1 MKVSLAWLQEYLPGL
16 QQSDSQMA
24 DALTSTGVEIENI
37 VSRGSDFTK
46 VVVAQ
51 IESFVPHP
59 NADRLS
65 VCTVFDGSK
74 QPRQIVCGA
83 KNFQNGDKVPLALP
97 GAVLPGGTKIKASK
111 LRGVESEGMLCSGK
125 ELGLA
130 EDSAG
135 LLILPADSRVGAPLS
150 EVFPSDTIFE
160 LEITPDRPD
169 LLSYIGLARELGILL
184 RLHPRFPQMDAAT
197 DRLRRDE
204 DKLAIAATNGC
215 PFIAFHRIDSVRVG
229 PSPVWLKHRL
239 ESAGVRSINNI
250 VDVTNYVMLELGKP
264 LHSYDA
270 ATIEGGVVVR
280 YAKPGEKLLA
290 LDGKAYSLSETDL
303 VIADHKKAIGLAGVM
318 GGEDTGVTTRTTSI
332 LLESANFTPALIRRM
347 SRGLNLLSDASY
359 RFERG
364 IDPQSVVPALE
375 RAVGLIAEIADG
387 TPAPDVLVAGETPT
401 DPAPIELRPSRVAGL
416 LGAEIPDLAGLLQR
430 VGLNP
435 AGHNRWQ
442 PPSYRLDLRREIDL
456 IEEVSRYHGI
466 GLLPSKAESLA
477 TPATREDRIHDSQ
490 MALKQRLA
498 TLGLY
503 EARNL
508 TLIDGEDLTRT
519 LRPRVGALQLRNPL
533 AEEQRFLRPTLLP
546 GLLRA
551 AARNWSFGSEIV
563 ALFELGNVFSD
574 AGQRTA
580 LAVILS
586 GSKTAESW
594 NHSVR
599 EYDFFDLK
607 ALVELVLGRKLTYD
621 REPADSFAVLRCRAC
636 AGEKAQAFLGQLRPG
651 LARDLGARSSV
662 YVAEIDLELEVEST
676 RFVFRPLDRYPAV
689 NRDIAFVA
697 DRELKFG
704 AVVDALEAA
713 AEPLL
718 TDIRVFDVFVDPTG
732 ERIAADKKSIACSLT
747 YRAPDR
753 TLTQEEVNQV
763 HQRLKSALVER
774 LNVSLRE

>member
-1 MKVSLAWLQEYLPGL
+1 M
-16 QQSDSQMA
+16 QQSDSQIA

-37 VSRGSDFTK
+37 VTRGSDFTK

-59 NADRLS
+59 NADRLR
-65 VCTVFDGSK
+65 VCTVIDGSK

-83 KNFQNGDKVPLALP
+83 TNFQHGDKVPLALP

-111 LRGVESEGMLCSGK
+111 LRGIESEGMLCSGK

-135 LLILPADSRVGAPLS
+135 LLILPPDSRVGAPLS
-150 EVFPSDTIFE
+150 EIFPSDTIFE

-169 LLSYIGLARELGILL
+169 LLSYVGLARELGILL
-184 RLHPRFPQMDAAT
+184 RLQPRFPQTDAAV
-197 DRLRRDE
+197 DRLRRAE
-204 DKLAIAATNGC
+204 DKLAIVAPNGC
-215 PFIAFHRIDSVRVG
+215 PFIAFHRIDNVRVG

-239 ESAGVRSINNI
+239 ESAGIRSINNI

-280 YAKPGEKLLA
+280 YAKLGEKLLA
-290 LDGKAYSLSETDL
+290 LDGKTYSLSEAEL
-303 VIADHKKAIGLAGVM
+303 VIADHQQAIGLAGVM

-375 RAVGLIAEIADG
+375 RAAGLIAEIADG
-387 TPAPDVLVAGETPT
+387 TPAPEVLIAGETPS
-401 DPAPIELRPSRVAGL
+401 DPAPIELRPSRVTAL

-430 VGLNP
+430 VGLKQT
-435 AGHNRWQ
+435 GHDRWQ

-466 GLLPSKAESLA
+466 GLLPSRAESSATLA
-477 TPATREDRIHDSQ
+477 TIEDRIHDSQ
-490 MALKQRLA
+490 TALKQRLA

-519 LRPRVGALQLRNPL
+519 LRPQMAALQLRNPL
-533 AEEQRFLRPTLLP
+533 AEEQRFLRPSLLP

-551 AARNWSFGSEIV
+551 AARTWNFGSETV
-563 ALFELGNVFSD
+563 GLFELGNVFSD
-574 AGQRTA
+574 SGQRTA
-580 LAVILS
+580 LAIILS
-586 GSKTAESW
+586 GPKTPESW
-594 NHSVR
+594 NQSVR

-607 ALVELVLGRKLTYD
+607 ALVELVLARKLTYD
-621 REPADSFAVLRCRAC
+621 REPADSFAVLRCRAR
-636 AGEKAQAFLGQLRPG
+636 AGERTLAFLGQLRPG
-651 LARDLGARSSV
+651 LARELGTRSSV
-662 YVAEIDLELEVEST
+662 YVAEIDLALEVEST

-753 TLTQEEVNQV
+753 TLTQEEVNEV

>member
-16 QQSDSQMA
+16 QQSDSQIA

-37 VSRGSDFTK
+37 VTRGSDFTK

-65 VCTVFDGSK
+65 VCTVIDGSK

-83 KNFQNGDKVPLALP
+83 KNFQKGDKVPLALP

-130 EDSAG
+130 DDSAG
-135 LLILPADSRVGAPLS
+135 LLILPPDSRVGAPLS

-169 LLSYIGLARELGILL
+169 LLSYVGLARELGILL
-184 RLHPRFPQMDAAT
+184 GLDPRYPQIDAAT

-204 DKLAIAATNGC
+204 DKLAIAAPSGC
-215 PFIAFHRIDSVRVG
+215 PFIAFHRIDNVRVG

-239 ESAGVRSINNI
+239 ESAGIRSINNI

-270 ATIEGGVVVR
+270 ATLEGGVVVR
-280 YAKPGEKLLA
+280 YAKAGEKLLA
-290 LDGKAYSLSETDL
+290 LDGKTYSLSDADL
-303 VIADHKKAIGLAGVM
+303 VIADHKKPVGLAGVM

-332 LLESANFTPALIRRM
+332 LLESANFAPALIRRM

-375 RAVGLIAEIADG
+375 RAVGLIADIGDG
-387 TPAPDVLVAGETPT
+387 TPGPEVLVAGEMPA
-401 DPAPIELRPSRVAGL
+401 DPASIELRPSRVTAL
-416 LGAEIPDLAGLLQR
+416 LGTEIPDLAHLLQR
-430 VGLNP
+430 VGLKA
-435 AGHNRWQ
+435 AGHDRWQ
-442 PPSYRLDLRREIDL
+442 PPSYRLDLRREVDL

-466 GLLPSKAESLA
+466 GLLPSRAESLA
-477 TPATREDRIHDSQ
+477 TPATIEDRIHDSQ
-490 MALKQRLA
+490 MALRQRLA

-508 TLIDGEDLTRT
+508 TLIDGEDLSRT
-519 LRPRVGALQLRNPL
+519 LRPQVSALQLRNPL

-551 AARNWSFGSEIV
+551 AARNWNFGSESV

-574 AGQRTA
+574 SGQRTA
-580 LAVILS
+580 LAIILS

-594 NHSVR
+594 NQSVR

-607 ALVELVLGRKLTYD
+607 ALVELVLARKLMYD
-621 REPADSFAVLRCRAC
+621 REPADSFAVLRCRAG
-636 AGEKAQAFLGQLRPG
+636 AGGNPLAFLGQLRPG
-651 LARDLGARSSV
+651 LARELGARSSV
-662 YVAEIDLELEVEST
+662 YVAEIDLASEVESG
-676 RFVFRPLDRYPAV
+676 RFAFRPLDRYPVV

-718 TDIRVFDVFVDPTG
+718 TDIRVFDVFIDPTG

-753 TLTQEEVNQV
+753 TLTQEEVNEV

>member
-1 MKVSLAWLQEYLPGL
+1 
-16 QQSDSQMA
+16 
-24 DALTSTGVEIENI
+24 
-37 VSRGSDFTK
+37 
-46 VVVAQ
+46 
-51 IESFVPHP
+51 
-59 NADRLS
+59 
-65 VCTVFDGSK
+65 
-74 QPRQIVCGA
+74 
-83 KNFQNGDKVPLALP
+83 
-97 GAVLPGGTKIKASK
+97 
-111 LRGVESEGMLCSGK
+111 
-125 ELGLA
+125 
-130 EDSAG
+130 
-135 LLILPADSRVGAPLS
+135 
-150 EVFPSDTIFE
+150 
-160 LEITPDRPD
+160 
-169 LLSYIGLARELGILL
+169 
-184 RLHPRFPQMDAAT
+184 MDAAAE
-197 DRLRRDE
+197 RLRRDE
-204 DKLAIAATNGC
+204 DKLAIAAPNGC
-215 PFIAFHRIDSVRVG
+215 PFIAFHRIDDVRVG

-239 ESAGVRSINNI
+239 ESAGIRSINNI

-270 ATIEGGVVVR
+270 ATLEEGVVVR
-280 YAKPGEKLLA
+280 YGKSGEKLLA
-290 LDGKAYSLSETDL
+290 LDGKTYSLSETDL

-318 GGEDTGVTTRTTSI
+318 GGEDTGVTTRTASI
-332 LLESANFTPALIRRM
+332 LLESANFAPALIRRM

-387 TPAPDVLVAGETPT
+387 APAPEVLIAGEMPT
-401 DPAPIELRPSRVAGL
+401 DPAPIELRPSRVSAL
-416 LGAEIPDLAGLLQR
+416 LGTEIPDLAHLLQR
-430 VGLNP
+430 VGLRA
-435 AGHNRWQ
+435 AGHNTWQ

-466 GLLPSKAESLA
+466 GLLPSRAGSLA
-477 TPATREDRIHDSQ
+477 TPATIEDRIHDSQ
-490 MALKQRLA
+490 MALRQRLA
-498 TLGLY
+498 MLGLY

-519 LRPRVGALQLRNPL
+519 LRPQVSALQLRNPL
-533 AEEQRFLRPTLLP
+533 AEEQRFLRPSLLP

-551 AARNWSFGSEIV
+551 AARNWNFGSETV

-574 AGQRTA
+574 SGQRTA
-580 LAVILS
+580 LAIIVS
-586 GSKTAESW
+586 GSKIAESW
-594 NHSVR
+594 NQSVR

-607 ALVELVLGRKLTYD
+607 ALVELVLARKLTYD
-621 REPADSFAVLRCRAC
+621 REPADSFAVLRCRAR
-636 AGEKAQAFLGQLRPG
+636 AGEKAPALLGQLRPG
-651 LARDLGARSSV
+651 LARDLGARGPV
-662 YVAEIDLELEVEST
+662 YVAEIDLEPELESN

-704 AVVDALEAA
+704 AVVEALEAA

-753 TLTQEEVNQV
+753 TLTQEEVNEV

-774 LNVSLRE
+774 LSVSLRE

>member
-16 QQSDSQMA
+16 QQSDSQIA

-37 VSRGSDFTK
+37 VTRGSDFTK

-65 VCTVFDGSK
+65 VCTVIDGSK

-111 LRGVESEGMLCSGK
+111 LRGVDSEGMLCSGK
-125 ELGLA
+125 ELGLG

-135 LLILPADSRVGAPLS
+135 LLILPPDSRVGAPLS

-169 LLSYIGLARELGILL
+169 LLSYVGLARELGILL
-184 RLHPRFPQMDAAT
+184 GLDPRFPPMDAAA
-197 DRLRRDE
+197 DRLHDDE
-204 DKLAIAATNGC
+204 DKLAITAPNGC
-215 PFIAFHRIDSVRVG
+215 PFIAFHRVNNVRVG

-239 ESAGVRSINNI
+239 ESAGIRSINNI

-270 ATIEGGVVVR
+270 ATLEGGVVVR
-280 YAKPGEKLLA
+280 CGKSGEKLLA
-290 LDGKAYSLSETDL
+290 LDGKTYSLSETDL

-332 LLESANFTPALIRRM
+332 LLESANFAPALIRRM

-387 TPAPDVLVAGETPT
+387 APALEVLIAGEMPA
-401 DPAPIELRPSRVAGL
+401 DPAPIELRPSRVRAL
-416 LGAEIPDLAGLLQR
+416 LGAEIPDLARLLQR
-430 VGLNP
+430 VGLRST
-435 AGHNRWQ
+435 GHNTWQ

-466 GLLPSKAESLA
+466 GLLPSRAESLA
-477 TPATREDRIHDSQ
+477 TPATIEDRIHDSQ
-490 MALKQRLA
+490 MALRQRLG

-519 LRPRVGALQLRNPL
+519 LRPQVSPLQLRNPL
-533 AEEQRFLRPTLLP
+533 AEEQRYLRPSLLP

-551 AARNWSFGSEIV
+551 AARNWNFGSETV

-574 AGQRTA
+574 SGQRTA
-580 LAVILS
+580 LAIIVS

-594 NHSVR
+594 NQSVR

-607 ALVELVLGRKLTYD
+607 ALVESVLARKLTYD
-621 REPADSFAVLRCRAC
+621 REPADSFAVLRSRAR
-636 AGEKAQAFLGQLRPG
+636 AGEKPLALLGQLRPG
-651 LARDLGARSSV
+651 LARDLGARGSV
-662 YVAEIDLELEVEST
+662 YVAEIDLEPEVEST

-704 AVVDALEAA
+704 AVVEALEAA

-753 TLTQEEVNQV
+753 TLTQEEVNEV

-774 LNVSLRE
+774 LSVSLRE

>member
-16 QQSDSQMA
+16 QQSDSQIA

-37 VSRGSDFTK
+37 VTRGSDFTK
-46 VVVAQ
+46 VIVAQ
-51 IESFVPHP
+51 IEGFVPHP

-65 VCTVFDGSK
+65 VCTVIDGSK

-83 KNFQNGDKVPLALP
+83 KNFQNRDKVPLALP
-97 GAVLPGGTKIKASK
+97 GAVLPGGTRIKASK
-111 LRGVESEGMLCSGK
+111 LRGVDSEGMLCSGK

-135 LLILPADSRVGAPLS
+135 LLILPPDSRVGAPLS

-160 LEITPDRPD
+160 MEITPDRPD
-169 LLSYIGLARELGILL
+169 LLSYVGLARELGILL
-184 RLHPRFPQMDAAT
+184 GLDPHFPQMDAAAE
-197 DRLRRDE
+197 RLRRDE
-204 DKLAIAATNGC
+204 HKLAIAAPNGC
-215 PFIAFHRIDSVRVG
+215 PFIAFHRIDNVRVG

-239 ESAGVRSINNI
+239 ESAGIRSINNI

-270 ATIEGGVVVR
+270 ATLEGGVVVR
-280 YAKPGEKLLA
+280 YGKSGEKLLA
-290 LDGKAYSLSETDL
+290 LDGKTYSLSETDL
-303 VIADHKKAIGLAGVM
+303 VIADRKKAIGLAGVM

-332 LLESANFTPALIRRM
+332 LLESANFAPALIRRM

-375 RAVGLIAEIADG
+375 RAAGLIAEIADG
-387 TPAPDVLVAGETPT
+387 APAPEVLIAGEMPT
-401 DPAPIELRPSRVAGL
+401 DPAPIELRPSRVSAL
-416 LGAEIPDLAGLLQR
+416 LGTEIPDLAHLLQR
-430 VGLNP
+430 VGLRA
-435 AGHNRWQ
+435 AGHNTWQ

-466 GLLPSKAESLA
+466 GLLPSRAGSLA
-477 TPATREDRIHDSQ
+477 TPATIEDRIHDSQ
-490 MALKQRLA
+490 MALRQRLA
-498 TLGLY
+498 MLGLY

-519 LRPRVGALQLRNPL
+519 LRPQVSALQLRNPL
-533 AEEQRFLRPTLLP
+533 AEEQRFLRPSLLP

-551 AARNWSFGSEIV
+551 AARNWNFGSETV

-574 AGQRTA
+574 SGQRTA
-580 LAVILS
+580 LAIIVS
-586 GSKTAESW
+586 GSKIAESW
-594 NHSVR
+594 NQSVR

-607 ALVELVLGRKLTYD
+607 ALVELVLARKLTYD
-621 REPADSFAVLRCRAC
+621 REPADSFAVLRCRAR
-636 AGEKAQAFLGQLRPG
+636 AGEKAPALLGQLRPG
-651 LARDLGARSSV
+651 LARDLGARGPV
-662 YVAEIDLELEVEST
+662 YVAEIDLEPEVESN

-704 AVVDALEAA
+704 AVVEALEAA

-753 TLTQEEVNQV
+753 TLTQEEVNEV

-774 LNVSLRE
+774 LSVSLRE